1 MRSHR
6 HYTCEPNLDVEKF
19 FAFLKDET
27 WHSVAEL
34 SEQTE
39 TVADKLV
46 EYSQFLAGKGIVKYD
61 DQNQRVKIEPEWSH
75 MFPDETELAEPRSTV
90 ANLIIPGKTSVVI
103 QSTRISNLS
112 RIELEVTVRIDKRI
126 REVAINL

>member
-1 MRSHR
+1 MSA
-6 HYTCEPNLDVEKF
+6 EKIF
-19 FAFLKDET
+19 TLLKDEA

-34 SEQTE
+34 SEQAEIE
-39 TVADKLV
+39 TDKLI

-61 DQNQRVKIEPEWSH
+61 DQKQRVKVEPEWSR
-75 MFPDETELAEPRSTV
+75 MLPDETELAEPRSTV
-90 ANLIIPGKTSVVI
+90 ANFIIPGKTSVVV

-112 RIELEVTVRIDKRI
+112 QIELDVTVRINKRI

>member
-1 MRSHR
+1 
-6 HYTCEPNLDVEKF
+6 LDVERF
-19 FAFLKDET
+19 FAFLKDEA

-39 TVADKLV
+39 TEEDKLV

-61 DQNQRVKIEPEWSH
+61 DQKQRVKVEPEWSRLL
-75 MFPDETELAEPRSTV
+75 PDETELEPRSSV
-90 ANLIIPGKTSVVI
+90 ANFIIPGKTSVLV

-112 RIELEVTVRIDKRI
+112 NIELEVTVRINKRI

>member
-1 MRSHR
+1 M
-6 HYTCEPNLDVEKF
+6 EVERF
-19 FAFLKDET
+19 FAFLKDEA

-39 TVADKLV
+39 TEPNKLV

-61 DQNQRVKIEPEWSH
+61 DQNQRVKVEPEWSR
-75 MFPDETELAEPRSTV
+75 MFPDETELAEPRSSV
-90 ANLIIPGKTSVVI
+90 ANFIIPGKTSVVV

-112 RIELEVTVRIDKRI
+112 SVELEVTLRIDKRI

>member
-1 MRSHR
+1 L
-6 HYTCEPNLDVEKF
+6 EVERF
-19 FAFLKDET
+19 FAILKDEA

-39 TVADKLV
+39 TEADKLV
-46 EYSQFLAGKGIVKYD
+46 EYSQFLAGKGIAKYD
-61 DQNQRVKIEPEWSH
+61 DQNQRVKVEPEWSRLL
-75 MFPDETELAEPRSTV
+75 PDETELAEPKSSL
-90 ANLIIPGKTSVVI
+90 ANFIIPGKTSVVV

-112 RIELEVTVRIDKRI
+112 KIELEVTVRIDKRI